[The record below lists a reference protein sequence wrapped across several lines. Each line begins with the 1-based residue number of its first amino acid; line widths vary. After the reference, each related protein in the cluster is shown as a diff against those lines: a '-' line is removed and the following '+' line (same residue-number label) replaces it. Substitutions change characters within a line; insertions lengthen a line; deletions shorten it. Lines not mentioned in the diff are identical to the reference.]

1 MSVADL
7 SRESFLLLKQRL
19 LEVGEQITDAS
30 LLLSTGF
37 QLRHRELYHEALG
50 AFGSWEAVLA
60 ELVVIM
66 RDKELIL
73 NPPEEPTTI
82 IRQDTIL
89 IPTRE
94 ATPEANEP
102 IIAITTNG
110 IVATLTTEE
119 LPLTHTPQPL
129 ELDETAGTLQT
140 VAHLGTENDL
150 FLFSQSGLY
159 FGLLRDFI
167 PNGDALKTGT
177 MHTTRFD
184 MPEGDSIFAAL
195 SRRQIEQKG
204 ARFLHVTRNGK
215 AKASALSEY
224 SQQYGKQGRE
234 AFLLKDNDIPLTVL
248 VGKEYTG
255 LFCAS
260 AQGQGIHM
268 DASDIRTM
276 GRKSVGVNVMKLA
289 SSDDEVI
296 SAFFTEGV
304 EELAVMTQQGFAK
317 RIDFHEFRRQGRG
330 GSGMQVLRLN
340 AGDIVV
346 GVVPL
351 MAQEDLLITTMMGQ
365 VWRLPTALFPIMG
378 RAARGK
384 RILECDDDLIIGLSV
399 LPCAGNLPEETTPTI
414 ETTTQETEEPSTQ

>member
-1 MSVADL
+1 MSAADL

-19 LEVGEQITDAS
+19 LEVGEQVTDAS
-30 LLLSTGF
+30 LLLPVGF
-37 QLRHRELYHEALG
+37 QLRHRELYNEALE

-73 NPPEEPTTI
+73 NPPEEPTATT
-82 IRQDTIL
+82 RQDTIA
-89 IPTRE
+89 IPNRE
-94 ATPEANEP
+94 AAPEASEP

-110 IVATLTTEE
+110 TVAALTTED
-119 LPLTHTPQPL
+119 LPLTHTPQAL
-129 ELDETAGTLQT
+129 ELDDTAGSLQT
-140 VAHLGTENDL
+140 AAHLGKENDL

-177 MHTTRFD
+177 MQTTRFD

-234 AFLLKDNDIPLTVL
+234 AFLLKDDDVPLTVL

-289 SSDDEVI
+289 GSDDEVI

-304 EELAVMTQQGFAK
+304 EELAVITQQGYAK

-340 AGDIVV
+340 AGDLVV

-351 MAQEDLLITTMMGQ
+351 MSQEDLLVTTMMGQ
-365 VWRLPTALFPIMG
+365 VWRLPSALFPIMG

-384 RILECDDDLIIGLSV
+384 RILEMDDDLMIGLSV
-399 LPCAGNLPEETTPTI
+399 LPCAGNPPEETPA
-414 ETTTQETEEPSTQ
+414 QETPAEETEKKERH